1 MQCTFVC
8 NIHLSVILNVFSQF
22 LETPVNYDDMHQ
34 KLSCEGGR
42 VLALGYKTM
51 KDLSTKEVRLPN
63 ILIVT
68 SVCSVYC
75 LMQNTMFYIFLW
87 P

>member
-1 MQCTFVC
+1 MF
-8 NIHLSVILNVFSQF
+8 NSRFSVMLNLFFQF

-51 KDLSTKEVRLPN
+51 GDLSTKEVGPPN
-63 ILIVT
+63 IFP
-68 SVCSVYC
+68 Y
-75 LMQNTMFYIFLW
+75 
-87 P
+87 